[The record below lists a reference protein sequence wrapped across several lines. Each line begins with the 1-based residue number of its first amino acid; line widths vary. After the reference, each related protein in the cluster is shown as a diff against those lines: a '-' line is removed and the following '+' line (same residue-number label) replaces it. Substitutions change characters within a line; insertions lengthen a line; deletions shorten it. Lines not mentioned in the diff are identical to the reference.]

1 MSVIR
6 FAILA
11 LAALCLFALLGCN
24 KSSQQTPVAISTPA
38 TPSDY
43 SARLNDPNVSEYEK
57 EQIRKQQAGMGGA
70 AAASTTFANP
80 APGAGG
86 Q

>member
-24 KSSQQTPVAISTPA
+24 KSSQQTPA
-38 TPSDY
+38 
-43 SARLNDPNVSEYEK
+43 
-57 EQIRKQQAGMGGA
+57 
-70 AAASTTFANP
+70 TTFANP